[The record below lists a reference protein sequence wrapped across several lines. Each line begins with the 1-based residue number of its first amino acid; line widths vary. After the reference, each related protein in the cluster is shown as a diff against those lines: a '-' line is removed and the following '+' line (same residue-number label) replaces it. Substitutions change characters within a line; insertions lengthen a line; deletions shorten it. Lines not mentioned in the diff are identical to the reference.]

1 MNEIKPLLA
10 IETSGSLCSVCSY
23 FDKEKY
29 FELNISLKHSHAE
42 KLFIL
47 ADQVVALSQ
56 VDLKDYDGIAV
67 SSGPGS
73 FTGLRIGMSAAKGLA
88 LGAGLPIYTV
98 PTFESLALHITNYLP
113 EGTEFAI
120 AVKVNTLEIY
130 YAGFYVN
137 SNNYIFTENLQ
148 IITYAEFLQKSKN
161 IAVFGNAAPERGI
174 ERISAPPGSA
184 VAKWARL
191 NGKGT
196 FDYDFTEPNYMKN
209 FIIKE
214 KKK

>member
-1 MNEIKPLLA
+1 MNEIKPFLA
-10 IETSGSLCSVCSY
+10 IETSGSLCSVCAY
-23 FDKEKY
+23 FNEEKY

-42 KLFIL
+42 RLFIL
-47 ADQVVALSQ
+47 TDQVVALSQ
-56 VDLKDYDGIAV
+56 VNLKDYEGIAV

-88 LGAGLPIYTV
+88 LGANLPIYSV
-98 PTFESLALHITNYLP
+98 PTFEALALHISNYLP

-130 YAGFYVN
+130 FARFYVK

-148 IITYAEFLQKSKN
+148 IITYAEFLQKTKN
-161 IAVFGNAAPERGI
+161 LLVFGNTGQNSVT
-174 ERISAPPGSA
+174 ERITAPPGSGIA
-184 VAKWARL
+184 RWARL
-191 NGKGT
+191 NGKGI
-196 FDYDFTEPNYMKN
+196 FDYDFIEPNYMKN

>member
-1 MNEIKPLLA
+1 MNELKPLLA

-23 FDKEKY
+23 FNEEKY

-47 ADQVVALSQ
+47 TDQVVALSQ
-56 VDLKDYDGIAV
+56 VNLKDYSGIAV

-73 FTGLRIGMSAAKGLA
+73 FTGLRIGFSAAKGLA
-88 LGAGLPIYTV
+88 LGAGLPIYSV
-98 PTFESLALHITNYLP
+98 PTFEALALHIANYLP

-130 YAGFYVN
+130 FAGFYVN

-161 IAVFGNAAPERGI
+161 LPVFGNAGQKI
-174 ERISAPPGSA
+174 GTERITAPPGSA
-184 VAKWARL
+184 IAKWARL
-191 NGKGT
+191 YGKGI
-196 FDYDFTEPNYMKN
+196 FDCDFIEPNYMKN